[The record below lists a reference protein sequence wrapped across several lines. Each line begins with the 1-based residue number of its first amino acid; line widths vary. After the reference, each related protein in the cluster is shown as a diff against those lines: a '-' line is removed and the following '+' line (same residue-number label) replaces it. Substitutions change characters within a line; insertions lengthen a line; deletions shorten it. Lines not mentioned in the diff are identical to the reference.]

1 MIFII
6 FLIGLIN
13 IILFKNNPKKLV
25 FYLLILFPYFGLIEF
40 FLRDLTVI
48 HPIFFDFTFIIP
60 IYFLYFF
67 TQNYK
72 SNYLELK
79 KITIFI
85 VFYIL
90 LHTVYMLT
98 PNNPYPFLGR
108 LIGLKV
114 WVFYLFIIY
123 IGFYYLE
130 TEEDFKKIINVL
142 SIGVIAPCIIL
153 IIQYS
158 VATIYGY
165 EYAFFLI
172 DAINE
177 VPTDISRPGYS
188 IFNLGP
194 IKVFRLNST
203 FSSVTELTNYLI
215 FSFVPVITALH
226 LNNEKKYLLLNK
238 LALILLII
246 ASFICGARS
255 MFLFIPILLFLYI
268 LFKKGFKIFS
278 LYFIFFILISTLF
291 YQYNVLYLQNFVADY
306 YPLFIGYKNM
316 VTSGFGNF
324 LIDNFWGNGV
334 GSATGEVRFL
344 FKVDY
349 TTDPASLA
357 VYERYYY
364 KILYETGFIGLISY
378 IFIAFKFISYPIG
391 LLNKS
396 TNELY
401 KSFASI
407 SLSFLIFVFY
417 IFALKGFSIDL
428 FPISFMKFF
437 LIGLILKINFLIN
450 NKPNNI

>member
-1 MIFII
+1 
-6 FLIGLIN
+6 
-13 IILFKNNPKKLV
+13 
-25 FYLLILFPYFGLIEF
+25 
-40 FLRDLTVI
+40 
-48 HPIFFDFTFIIP
+48 
-60 IYFLYFF
+60 
-67 TQNYK
+67 
-72 SNYLELK
+72 
-79 KITIFI
+79 
-85 VFYIL
+85 
-90 LHTVYMLT
+90 MLT

-114 WVFYLFIIY
+114 WVFYFFLIY
-123 IGFYYLE
+123 IGFYFLE
-130 TEEDFKKIINVL
+130 TKEDFKKIINVL
-142 SIGVIAPCIIL
+142 TIGVIAPCIIL
-153 IIQYS
+153 IIQYF

-177 VPTDISRPGYS
+177 VPTDVSKPGYS
-188 IFNLGP
+188 QFNLGK

-255 MFLFIPILLFLYI
+255 MFLFIPTLLLLYI
-268 LFKKGFKIFS
+268 LFKKGLKIFS
-278 LYFIFFILISTLF
+278 LYFIFLVLILTLF
-291 YQYNVLYLQNFVADY
+291 YQYNVLYLQNFIGDY

-316 VTSGFGNF
+316 VLSGFGNF
-324 LIDNFWGNGV
+324 LNNNFWGNGV

-349 TTDPASLA
+349 TTDPASIA

-378 IFIAFKFISYPIG
+378 IFIGSKFISYPIG

-437 LIGLILKINFLIN
+437 LIGLILKINFLTN
-450 NKPNNI
+450 NKSNNI